1 MRASQRCVSR
11 TAAYS
16 FRDWHDDVNAVA
28 VPFRDP
34 RQDRWL
40 VLSCSGPA
48 SSMGPQTFVDDIA
61 PRLRALAARLGG
73 R

>member
-1 MRASQRCVSR
+1 
-11 TAAYS
+11 
-16 FRDWHDDVNAVA
+16 

-48 SSMGPQTFVDDIA
+48 SSMGQSVFTDQIA
-61 PRLRALAARLGG
+61 PKLRALAARLGG